1 MAKTLAQLRR
11 DRYVDEQKIAAY
23 QNLVS
28 ALSDERN
35 AIWFYGALST
45 EARDAE
51 LVTMRARKKYEL
63 WRKK

>member
-1 MAKTLAQLRR
+1 MAKTLQQLRR

-23 QNLVS
+23 QELVV
-28 ALSDERN
+28 ALGYERN
-35 AIWFYGALST
+35 AILFYGALSQ

-51 LVTMRARKKYEL
+51 VVTIRKRKKYEI